1 MSVNPLYKDLPTADA
16 KASTANLDKWLYELQ
31 KRVDKLEADNLAKDK
46 TISDLKDQLAKSTTT
61 AAPPNWGNLFKKNTQ
76 EEVIFLAK
84 VAKESNDKIKKE
96 NNILISGLPE
106 STSQDKDEK

>member
-1 MSVNPLYKDLPTADA
+1 MYKDLPTADA

-31 KRVDKLEADNLAKDK
+31 KRVEKLEADNLAKDK

-84 VAKESNDKIKKE
+84 VATVH
-96 NNILISGLPE
+96 LICYKFLFYYSSKCCFCLIGP
-106 STSQDKDEK
+106 